1 MYSLRPGVIQK
12 LRSGDPLSRSDRSNI
27 TEACYQHVT
36 KFTYYPKEWQYTE
49 VVTAFLEEFPKVKDK
64 DGIEVA
70 SNLWRQ
76 RIQYRFQNDRNRR
89 DKNIPM
95 KRKLSK
101 DDVPSQRKGKA
112 IIWGLA
118 NYLPVRPEGEDDDS
132 ILRHEAALKTE
143 MVKRHP
149 DHGRLDR
156 LMALTFS
163 DRRNF
168 IINENPLVCE
178 IKEKYP
184 ALFESEN
191 AVLKEFRRI
200 AGKEMEEL
208 ICEGSK
214 KYHQKLMG
222 LAKTQENE
230 LLQILLEHHS
240 SITDDEEIKDLY
252 CCVSLL
258 MVPLMLKERVKDIVR
273 NEEQSMMEVFLL
285 QTEDKDKSISFSLV
299 VESKKLFSCEN
310 LLTALASYL
319 SSFYVF
325 NLEYPKGLRKSMQFI
340 QRVFLQ
346 IKDKEKLH
354 PSVYSLIEK
363 L

>member
-1 MYSLRPGVIQK
+1 
-12 LRSGDPLSRSDRSNI
+12 
-27 TEACYQHVT
+27 
-36 KFTYYPKEWQYTE
+36 
-49 VVTAFLEEFPKVKDK
+49 
-64 DGIEVA
+64 
-70 SNLWRQ
+70 
-76 RIQYRFQNDRNRR
+76 
-89 DKNIPM
+89 
-95 KRKLSK
+95 
-101 DDVPSQRKGKA
+101 
-112 IIWGLA
+112 
-118 NYLPVRPEGEDDDS
+118 
-132 ILRHEAALKTE
+132 
-143 MVKRHP
+143 
-149 DHGRLDR
+149 
-156 LMALTFS
+156 
-163 DRRNF
+163 
-168 IINENPLVCE
+168 
-178 IKEKYP
+178 
-184 ALFESEN
+184 
-191 AVLKEFRRI
+191 
-200 AGKEMEEL
+200 
-208 ICEGSK
+208 
-214 KYHQKLMG
+214 MG

-230 LLQILLEHHS
+230 LLQILLEQHS

-258 MVPLMLKERVKDIVR
+258 MVPLMLKERVEDIVR